1 MLRRSRKDLDFL
13 EQIRSVEIVTIQN
26 DVPEN
31 FYQRDTASVSNR
43 FAIALLQRFDFRHP
57 TAMALFIGIFC
68 R

>member
-13 EQIRSVEIVTIQN
+13 EQIRSVEILTIQN

-31 FYQRDTASVSNR
+31 FYQRDTASVLNR

-57 TAMALFIGIFC
+57 ATMALFIGIFC